1 MPKVVDQF
9 AGRLRGKLGD
19 IIFRIVHGIS
29 IAGRAPLKR
38 PASQEPKMVA
48 IRIKFGLANKLGHAV
63 YALPLLSYFWNL
75 FTLPGSTGYKTVMN
89 KVMKK
94 NFAHTTESGLTDS
107 AILVP
112 ERGITINHTDITL
125 TKSTATVELDPIG
138 YTDVIDTNVEKT
150 LVMNMVM
157 CLSDPTGTEDPTFN
171 FIHKTSAEVTLNLV
185 NPLTFSIPMDTMDGD
200 YFDVY
205 TTKKAFFALVTLD
218 ADKNPI
224 RYSSTIHSV

>member
-19 IIFRIVHGIS
+19 IIFKITHGIS
-29 IAGRAPLKR
+29 YAGRAPLKT

-63 YALPLLSYFWNL
+63 NALPLLHYFWNL
-75 FTLPGSTGYKTVMN
+75 FQLPGSSGYKTVMN

-94 NFAHTTESGLTDS
+94 NFAHTTDSGLTDS
-107 AILVP
+107 VILVP
-112 ERGITINHTDITL
+112 ERGITINQSSITL
-125 TKSTATVELDPIG
+125 AKTGVVVELDPLG
-138 YTDVIDTNVEKT
+138 YADVINLSVEKT

-157 CLSDPTGTEDPTFN
+157 CLSGPTGTEDPTFN
-171 FIHKTSAEVTLNLV
+171 FIHNTSAEIPLNLTT
-185 NPLTFSIPMDTMDGD
+185 PLTINISMDTMDGD
-200 YFDVY
+200 LFDAY
-205 TTKKAFFALVTLD
+205 ATKKAYFALVTLD

>member
-19 IIFRIVHGIS
+19 IIFKITHGIS
-29 IAGRAPLKR
+29 YAGRAPLAR

-63 YALPLLSYFWNL
+63 KALPLLNHFWEL
-75 FTLPGSTGYKTVMN
+75 FQLPGSSGYKTVMN

-94 NFAHTTESGLTDS
+94 NFAHTTETGLTDS

-112 ERGITINHTDITL
+112 ERGITINQSNITL
-125 TKSTATVELDPIG
+125 AKTGVIVELDPIG
-138 YTDVIDTNVEKT
+138 YADVINLAVET
-150 LVMNMVM
+150 TVVMNMV
-157 CLSDPTGTEDPTFN
+157 LFLGGPTGTEDPTFN
-171 FIHKTSAEVTLNLV
+171 FIHNTSAEIPLNLTT
-185 NPLTFSIPMDTMDGD
+185 PLTINIPMDTMDGD
-200 YFDVY
+200 LFDAY
-205 TTKKAFFALVTLD
+205 ATKKAYFALVTLD

-224 RYSSTIHSV
+224 RYSSTIHSA